1 MADLRETTEHKGSL
15 EDFLRV
21 IFRRKAIVISAL
33 TVALVAVLF
42 TILGTER
49 TFRSYAKLLVSRG
62 RPATAFSANMRV
74 LSWEEELTSELE
86 TIQSAKIY
94 KRAQELL
101 DEQSFLNGDGTPY
114 QIVPGGIDAS
124 TLGKANIIHIL
135 YDGADA
141 ATVQAVVR
149 TLTQA
154 YREFRA
160 RDRMPDPSGYIEE
173 EIVQLEGEIG
183 EWEQQ
188 RADFLV
194 REGAVQLA
202 EERTGLL
209 NNRKNIQNELA
220 LVRTQIA
227 ERQAQREW
235 ISWLVDNP
243 ETADAATSIYPFT
256 ETGSRGESSLIHL
269 RSTILATKAEYYEA
283 RAQYTESHPAV
294 LALRDRLTELNGA
307 LIEEAAGYARYLE
320 ALVTAT
326 VAKDAS
332 LQATLD
338 YINEELGTF
347 PDREAQ
353 MARLDRMIGSLR
365 HNYDAL
371 VNRRIDA
378 MTARVGSSSWDVVI
392 LQDAV
397 EAFPVRTKDYVRLA
411 VIPLFSLI
419 IGLGLAFMRDS
430 LDHSLKDRAE
440 AEAHLRV
447 PVLATVSR
455 FRK

>member
-21 IFRRKAIVISAL
+21 IFRRRAIVLSAV
-33 TVALVAVLF
+33 TVALVAVLL
-42 TILGTER
+42 TVLGTES
-49 TFRSYAKLLVSRG
+49 TYRSYSKVLVSRG
-62 RPATAFSANMRV
+62 RPATAFSANLRV

-101 DEQSFLNGDGTPY
+101 GEQGFQEEDGTPY
-114 QIVPGGIDAS
+114 QIVPGNIDTNTA
-124 TLGKANIIHIL
+124 GKANIIHIL
-135 YDGADA
+135 YDGTDPVIVQ
-141 ATVQAVVR
+141 ATVQA
-149 TLTQA
+149 LTQS

-173 EIVQLEGEIG
+173 EIKQLEVEIQD
-183 EWEQQ
+183 WEQQ

-194 REGAVQLA
+194 QEGAVQLT
-202 EERTGLL
+202 EERSSLL

-235 ISWLVDNP
+235 IRWLVDNS

-256 ETGSRGESSLIHL
+256 ETGQRDESSLLHL
-269 RSTILATKAEYYEA
+269 RRTILATKAEYYEA
-283 RAQYTESHPAV
+283 RARYTESHPTV
-294 LALRDRLTELNGA
+294 LALRDQLAELNKA
-307 LIEEAAGYARYLE
+307 LTEEAAGYARYLE
-320 ALVTAT
+320 ALVTAA

-338 YINEELGTF
+338 YINEELSTF
-347 PDREAQ
+347 PDREAKL
-353 MARLDRMIGSLR
+353 ARLDRMIGSLR
-365 HNYDAL
+365 QNYNAL

-378 MTARVGSSSWDVVI
+378 MTARVGSSAWDVVV

-397 EAFPVRTKDYVRLA
+397 EAYPVRTKDYVRLA

-419 IGLGLAFMRDS
+419 IGLGLAFVRDN
-430 LDHSLKDRAE
+430 LDHSLKDRSE